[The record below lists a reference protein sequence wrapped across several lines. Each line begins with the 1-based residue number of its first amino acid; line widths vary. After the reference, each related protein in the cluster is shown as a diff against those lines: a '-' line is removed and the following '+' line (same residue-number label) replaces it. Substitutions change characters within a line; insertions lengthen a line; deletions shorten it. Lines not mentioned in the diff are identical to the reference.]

1 MNKVNFQYN
10 GLEYLIECSES
21 EKFKNIVD
29 KLFVVVGEKRKTI
42 YMVYNGV
49 ILNEEFSF
57 NQCANNLD
65 KSRKLMNVIVF
76 EMQGPTEVQEKII
89 KSKYIICP
97 KCHENAF
104 LEIKDLKISIVNC
117 KNGHRTENL
126 NINEFEETQHID
138 ISKIKCDNCQ
148 NTKYESENNKFFVC
162 NSCEKNLCSQCID
175 NHDQTHKIKIYEEN
189 QFYCKEHND
198 LYINYCSKCKKDLCA
213 LCKKE
218 HLNHKLISYDK
229 AIQDINI
236 TTKDDLKDTLDAF
249 DKLKKILKNLIEQL
263 NKLNANLD
271 KYYEIYNNIS
281 SSYSQNKMNYFLM
294 QNINNL
300 KAYNDN
306 FLGNLTE
313 ILKDNNMKS
322 KFNSIVNLYTKFKF
336 KKPKNILEV
345 NKKNKKDFNNNNN
358 EVRKENNNNNN
369 INHNID
375 SIDNKEI
382 NKNEIENNEEKKEDN
397 DEEIEEENDY

>member
-97 KCHENAF
+97 KCHENAI
-104 LEIKDLKISIVNC
+104 LEIKDLKISFVNC

-138 ISKIKCDNCQ
+138 I
-148 NTKYESENNKFFVC
+148 
-162 NSCEKNLCSQCID
+162 
-175 NHDQTHKIKIYEEN
+175 
-189 QFYCKEHND
+189 
-198 LYINYCSKCKKDLCA
+198 
-213 LCKKE
+213 
-218 HLNHKLISYDK
+218 
-229 AIQDINI
+229 
-236 TTKDDLKDTLDAF
+236 
-249 DKLKKILKNLIEQL
+249 
-263 NKLNANLD
+263 
-271 KYYEIYNNIS
+271 
-281 SSYSQNKMNYFLM
+281 
-294 QNINNL
+294 
-300 KAYNDN
+300 
-306 FLGNLTE
+306 
-313 ILKDNNMKS
+313 
-322 KFNSIVNLYTKFKF
+322 FK
-336 KKPKNILEV
+336 
-345 NKKNKKDFNNNNN
+345 
-358 EVRKENNNNNN
+358 
-369 INHNID
+369 
-375 SIDNKEI
+375 
-382 NKNEIENNEEKKEDN
+382 
-397 DEEIEEENDY
+397 